1 MIGRVVLAVV
11 VAVVVGLLCILL
23 GGILVTLQVPIA
35 VTVGG
40 FLVQWGWV
48 LGVLAGL
55 WYFFRGNLGSI
66 T

>member
-1 MIGRVVLAVV
+1 MISRVVLALI
-11 VAVVVGLLCILL
+11 VAIVVGLLCILL

-40 FLVQWGWV
+40 FLQQWGWV

-55 WYFFRGNLGSI
+55 WYFFRGGTISL
-66 T
+66 